1 MPGPDDRSL
10 RSILPMEKGPSTA
23 SSTRDWRSIG
33 SRYGTGTPDAT
44 RIPLDQLEQM
54 RKDPML
60 QFALVFIKSALARA
74 PWRIV
79 GNDPRRNAFVQKS
92 LERIYDRLI
101 IQAAGALDYGYS
113 PVVKRFERSD
123 APKDWRYVDEDGEL
137 RPVWTA
143 TAQPLIWRPF
153 LSLNPHKARAH
164 FDSSGSF
171 DGIEYATA
179 KGDGRFPW
187 EPGDKSPSIP
197 LQWAFW
203 FTSELDNAHGSI
215 YGYPRTGYA
224 ARYWWASWYRF
235 SLADRAFERWADPP
249 VVAHHPTD
257 TAVDPATGET
267 RNMTQEALGLAERLR
282 SGANVSL
289 PSDGVTSLD
298 GDKVT
303 AMRKWSLEQMKSEV
317 DFTAMNE
324 SFETLEVA
332 KLRAMMVPEQAF
344 LEGRGGTS
352 SRNVASELGDAFEKS
367 LGVVKAEID
376 DHINRFL
383 IPQLLEV
390 NFGRG
395 GSTCEIKTTGFDPQD
410 IDTGRAIVQAFAQND
425 PQSLKDIDFRRLLEQ
440 LGVPL
445 KPEGQA
451 QAEPVGEIEETEL
464 TEEVA
469 DKPKRKITQLLRREG
484 KIVGLTETEVD
495 APVEV
500 EFTEK
505 DLDTSERRRGLLERL
520 WSRSR

>member
-10 RSILPMEKGPSTA
+10 RSILPMERGPSTA

-54 RKDPML
+54 RKDPIL

-92 LERIYDRLI
+92 LERIYDRLV
-101 IQAAGALDYGYS
+101 IQAAGSLDYGYA

-123 APKDWRYVDEDGEL
+123 APKDWRYLDEQGEL

-153 LSLNPHKARAH
+153 QALNPHKARAH

-171 DGIEYATA
+171 DGIEYASS
-179 KGDGRFPW
+179 KGDHFPF
-187 EPGDKSPSIP
+187 EPGGRQPSIP
-197 LQWAFW
+197 LQWSLW

-249 VVAHHPTD
+249 VIAHHPTD
-257 TAVDPATGET
+257 TAVDAESGEP

-390 NFGRG
+390 NFGVG
-395 GSTCEIKTTGFDPQD
+395 GSTCEIETTGFDPQD
-410 IDTGRAIVQAFAQND
+410 VETGRSIVQAFAQND

-445 KPEGQA
+445 KPEGSVEGV
-451 QAEPVGEIEETEL
+451 AEVEAAEL
-464 TEEVA
+464 TEEVEE
-469 DKPKRKITQLLRREG
+469 KPKRKITKVVRDRAG
-484 KIVGLTETEVD
+484 KILGLSEEEEA

-505 DLDTSERRRGLLERL
+505 DLKTSEQRRGLLDRL